1 MNTQSNR
8 NRSAVVITTVNRPD
22 RQILKWKSIGAEK
35 LIVIGDKK
43 TPEHEWKK
51 FSRTTDNFVIYVS
64 CKDQETMFPDLS
76 KALGW
81 NTYAR
86 KNIGYLYAKKLNF
99 TTIIESD
106 DDTFPRDESLEDLSS
121 LSNGR
126 FDVTHEVLTSEQD
139 LIWNPYSHFAKDFDI
154 WPRGYPLEKI
164 NSVPQLAVSVDKSL
178 LVNEGG
184 PQIIQFLV
192 NGEPDLD
199 AIYRL
204 TRKQIEFDFPI
215 SRDLV
220 RLSSGSMAPGN
231 TQATYFLNISNFDVL
246 YFPSTISPRVADI
259 LKLYVAQ
266 LNTPLTHGGFSF
278 VQRRNPHDFF
288 DDFLLELE
296 MYKNCSSWI
305 EALADLTGGQLS
317 VFDTYSSLC
326 EWGLIPE
333 SELQILSL
341 YIAETS
347 SPV

>member
-1 MNTQSNR
+1 MNTQLNR
-8 NRSAVVITTVNRPD
+8 NGSAVVITTINRPES
-22 RQILKWKSIGAEK
+22 QILSWESIGAEK

-43 TPEHEWKK
+43 TPENEWKK
-51 FSRTTDNFVIYVS
+51 FSRTTDNFVTYVS
-64 CKDQETMFPDLS
+64 CKDQETMFPELS
-76 KALGW
+76 RALGW

-86 KNIGYLYAKKLNF
+86 KNIGYLYARKLNF

-106 DDTFPRDESLEDLSS
+106 DDTFPREESLEDLSS

-126 FDVTHEVLTSEQD
+126 VEITHQVLTSEKG
-139 LIWNPYSHFAKDFDI
+139 LVWNPYSHFAKDFDI

-164 NSVPQLAVSVDKSL
+164 NSARQLAVSVNKSFST
-178 LVNEGG
+178 NEDG
-184 PQIIQFLV
+184 PNIIQFLV

-231 TQATYFLNISNFDVL
+231 TQATYFLEIDNFDVL
-246 YFPSTISPRVADI
+246 YFPATISPRVADI

-266 LNTPLTHGGFSF
+266 LDIPLTYGGFSF
-278 VQRRNPHDFF
+278 MQRRNPHNFF

-296 MYKNCSSWI
+296 MYKNNMSWI

-317 VFDTYSSLC
+317 VFDTYSKLC

-333 SELQILSL
+333 RELEILSL
-341 YIAETS
+341 YIAETV
-347 SPV
+347 SPF